1 MIEEELNAEER
12 ILAAARKVFV
22 KKGYDGARMQAIADE
37 AGINKAMLHYYFRN
51 KDLLYERIF
60 VEFTGKLFPNIN
72 AVLSNESL
80 DIFEKV
86 EKFVEIYI
94 YFLTQNPDIP
104 IFIVGEVSKRP
115 EVLQKVFSEREAKNE
130 APMIAQFAVELMKE
144 SAKGKIKT
152 MNPFHFMISVVS
164 MCAFPFAA
172 KTMMQTILKMND
184 NDFDLFLQER
194 KKEVVAI
201 LHSAM
206 RP

>member
-12 ILAAARKVFV
+12 ILAAARKIFV

-86 EKFVEIYI
+86 EKFVETYI
-94 YFLTQNPDIP
+94 HFLAQNPDIP
-104 IFIVGEVSKRP
+104 IFIIGEMSKRP
-115 EVLQKVFSEREAKNE
+115 EVLQKVFNEKEAKNE
-130 APMIAQFAVELMKE
+130 APMVAKFAMELMQE
-144 SAKGKIKT
+144 SAKGKIKA

-172 KTMMQTILKMND
+172 KPMVQIIMKMSEE
-184 NDFDLFLQER
+184 DFNLFVQER
-194 KKEVVAI
+194 KKEIVTL

>member
-1 MIEEELNAEER
+1 MIEELNAEER
-12 ILAAARKVFV
+12 ILAAARKIFI
-22 KKGYDGARMQAIADE
+22 KKGYDGARMQEIADE

-72 AVLSNESL
+72 AVVSDDNL

-86 EKFVEIYI
+86 EKFVENYI

-104 IFIVGEVSKRP
+104 VFIVGEMSKRP
-115 EVLQKVFSEREAKNE
+115 EVLQKIFSEKEAKNE
-130 APMIAQFAVELMKE
+130 APMIAKFAMELMQE

-152 MNPFHFMISVVS
+152 MNPFHFMISAVS

-172 KTMMQTILKMND
+172 KPMMKTFMKMSEE
-184 NDFDLFLQER
+184 DFNLFLQER
-194 KKEVVAI
+194 KKEI
-201 LHSAM
+201 TTMLHHTM